1 MINKQDII
9 DLYNQGYSTSTIA
22 NKLFLNNR
30 YTNNLVNIKD
40 SQKVVESVI
49 FDYVTHISL

>member
-9 DLYNQGYSTSTIA
+9 DLYNQGYSISTIA

>member
-9 DLYNQGYSTSTIA
+9 NLYNQGYSINSIA
-22 NKLFLNNR
+22 NKLYLNNK
-30 YTNNLVNIKD
+30 YINNLHNIND

-49 FDYVTHISL
+49 IDYVTHISL